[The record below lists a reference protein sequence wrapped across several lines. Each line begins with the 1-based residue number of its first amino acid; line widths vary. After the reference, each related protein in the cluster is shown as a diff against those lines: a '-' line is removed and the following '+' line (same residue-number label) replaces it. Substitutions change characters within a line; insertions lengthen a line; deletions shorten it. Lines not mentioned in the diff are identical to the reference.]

1 MNVMFKIGSAVITPE
16 LTGSVLPGITRKSCL
31 ELIRSWGIPA
41 EERLISAQ
49 ELFDAARTGALEEAW
64 GTGTAAVVSP
74 IGLLAQGEEKV
85 TVNGG
90 SIGPLTQRLYDTLT
104 GIQWG
109 TQPDPYGWVE
119 PVE

>member
-1 MNVMFKIGSAVITPE
+1 MNVMFKINGKVVTPE

-31 ELIRSWGIPA
+31 ELIRDWGYSV
-41 EERLISAQ
+41 EERLITAQ
-49 ELFDAARTGALEEAW
+49 ELFDAAKAGTLEEAW

-74 IGLLAQGEEKV
+74 IGLLAWEDRKETVSGGKIGE
-85 TVNGG
+85 
-90 SIGPLTQRLYDTLT
+90 LTQKLYDTLT

-109 TQPDPYGWVE
+109 TEPDPYGWVE

>member
-1 MNVMFKIGSAVITPE
+1 MNIHIVPMTAAY
-16 LTGSVLPGITRKSCL
+16 LP
-31 ELIRSWGIPA
+31 
-41 EERLISAQ
+41 Q
-49 ELFDAARTGALEEAW
+49 AAALEKICFPADPWSEALFQE
-64 GTGTAAVVSP
+64 ALENPRVSV
-74 IGLLAQGEEKV
+74 LLAQGEEKV